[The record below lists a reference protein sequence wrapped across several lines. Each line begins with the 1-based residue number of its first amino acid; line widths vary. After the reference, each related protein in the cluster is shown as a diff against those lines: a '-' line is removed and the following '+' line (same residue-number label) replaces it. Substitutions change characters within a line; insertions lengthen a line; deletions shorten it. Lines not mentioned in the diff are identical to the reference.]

1 MKIKQAA
8 AMLNTIISEVT
19 GESAVIAEDMS
30 NIVDVGRQLTA
41 SDTFES
47 NFDNFVGKIIDKIGR
62 TKIVDRTYRRTAP
75 DIMRDSWEYGSIL
88 EKVRVEVGDYLDNLA
103 WSIKDTQTFEDLF
116 GAELPTVTAKYFNSK
131 VTFSMK
137 ISVGKPQLVEA
148 FQSATEMMKFISS
161 IENRVNFK
169 MSLAVDKLTYMCL
182 CNLIAEKIKANKNVV
197 NLLKIYNTKTGETLT
212 SGKAL
217 TDRKFLAFCSA
228 TIRNYRN
235 YLTGASMLYN
245 DDGYTTFTPE
255 ENQRLV
261 MLSDFATALDTVLL
275 AETFNEE
282 FVKIGNYTT
291 VPYWQGTGTTNEER
305 SKISVIPASEGEK
318 PADGSDTRRTITQSG
333 IMAVIFDEE
342 AAAICCENPVVEAQ
356 RNAQKRITNFFHS
369 FDANYLNDTGE
380 NCVVFVIADN

>member
-1 MKIKQAA
+1 MKVKQVAE
-8 AMLNTIISEVT
+8 MLNTIIGEVT

-30 NIVDVGRQLTA
+30 NIVDVGRTLA
-41 SDTFES
+41 ESDTFEN

-75 DIMRDSWEYGSIL
+75 DILRDSWEYGSIL
-88 EKVRVEVGDYLDNLA
+88 EKVRVEVGDYLDNMA
-103 WSIKDTQTFEDLF
+103 WSITDTQTFEDLF

-131 VTFSMK
+131 ATFSMK
-137 ISVGKPQLVEA
+137 ITIGKPQLVEA
-148 FQSATEMMKFISS
+148 FKSAEAMMKFISA

-182 CNLIAEKIKANKNVV
+182 CNLIAEKIKSNNNVV

-228 TIRNYRN
+228 TIRNYRK
-235 YLTGASMLYN
+235 YLTGVSMLYN

-255 ENQRLV
+255 ANQRLV
-261 MLSDFATALDTVLL
+261 MLSDFATAIDTVLL
-275 AETFNEE
+275 AETFNED
-282 FVKIGNYTT
+282 FVKIGTYTSI
-291 VPYWQGTGTTNEER
+291 PYWQGTGTTNEDR
-305 SKISVIPASEGEK
+305 SKISVIPASEGPK
-318 PADGSDTRRTITQSG
+318 PVGDDTRRTVTQTG
-333 IMAVIFDEE
+333 IMAVLFDEE
-342 AAAICCENPVVEAQ
+342 ACAICCENPVVESQ

-369 FDANYLNDTGE
+369 FDAQYMNDTGE